1 MRGAGFVLSSH
12 SSSVRGVWYAL
23 ASWGLLSYM
32 PLHMWQPTC
41 ATLPTPKG
49 GGGRWDFYGSPHPE
63 GGVGGVGIFVAHLP
77 EGGWGGVGIFM
88 ALPTPRGVVEL
99 LKSIS

>member
-1 MRGAGFVLSSH
+1 MKGAGFVLSNH

-41 ATLPTPKG
+41 ATLPTPRG
-49 GGGRWDFYGSPHPE
+49 GGGRWDFCGPPPRRGVGGRWDFYGSPHPK
-63 GGVGGVGIFVAHLP
+63 GGG
-77 EGGWGGVGIFM
+77 
-88 ALPTPRGVVEL
+88 
-99 LKSIS
+99 